1 MADVASRGNRAD
13 EVRTERRRK
22 PGSTTHYGLKLHV
35 PEEKKDPAYVY
46 RHVNDVGDRV
56 EMMKENDWDVAPMD
70 GQSVTSRH
78 VGEAGAGTP
87 SKAVLMR
94 KRRDWYEDD
103 QKEKRKQLDDI
114 ETAIKGGAGSQL
126 AGEKDLAGVTY
137 TPGSGNSISR
147 D

>member
-1 MADVASRGNRAD
+1 MTAERTTRA
-13 EVRTERRRK
+13 EEMRQERRRK
-22 PGSTTHYGLKLHV
+22 PGETTHYGLKLHV
-35 PEEKKDPAYVY
+35 PESKKDPAYVY

-78 VGEAGAGTP
+78 VGETGAGTP
-87 SKAVLMR
+87 AKAILMR

-114 ETAIKGGAGSQL
+114 EAAIKRGSGSQL
-126 AGEKDLAGVTY
+126 AGENDLSGVTY
-137 TPGSGNSISR
+137 TPGTNSISR
-147 D
+147 G